1 MSVTTATATIAGR
14 RFWTRA
20 RGIGIF
26 PAAFLWGAL
35 RNGAGLMQVRA
46 QGISVDL
53 VNIIQALVIMFIAA
67 DQIIRW
73 LYRLRQ
79 RREAE
84 VVFTRGWGG

>member
-1 MSVTTATATIAGR
+1 MKSTPIP
-14 RFWTRA
+14 A
-20 RGIGIF
+20 RVVNEVIDAFGIF

-46 QGISVDL
+46 QGISIDL

-73 LYRLRQ
+73 LYHIRA
-79 RREAE
+79 RREAA